1 MNRLKELLSLRD
13 GETSNRDLI
22 IYILIAYI
30 FSLLIKSI
38 LYYQII
44 DNSNYF
50 YNEHIIP
57 IWTPD
62 SALYGFYANQLL
74 HGVVY
79 PYNSE
84 YLPGFLL
91 YWLVNL
97 TGININTI
105 LFFIPI
111 FLSSL
116 TIIPLILIAHH
127 YKLTRIGFYSTLF
140 SSFMTSYYYRTH
152 LGYYD
157 TDILNVFFI
166 LLAIYFLIK
175 TVDSKKLIYLLLA
188 SITLMLFHLWYHS
201 SNSII
206 ISTIL
211 TFIIYILLFKREEI
225 YKIFKYNRY
234 YLLFFIIV
242 GVAILYISDIS
253 KGYDRVADY
262 LHKDKFIELQSKD
275 NKSIKLVGDLNIVSE
290 ARDINFDMLAYRVSG
305 NKTLFILAI
314 FGYIILL
321 IRNRSLFLT
330 IPIVFLTFLSMSAGL
345 RFTIYGV
352 PLFGFTLIYAIEF
365 ILKNLLFKI
374 SNFLENFLNIT
385 SKIIIFT
392 IIIFAIDR
400 VLIYNKKLSPFYF
413 SSTDDIKILS
423 KIRDIKTLNSF
434 IIAPWDYGWPLWYY
448 SGLNTVV
455 DNGKHGE
462 DNFIV
467 SKIIL
472 SPNQYF
478 VRNASLFLINR
489 YKKDSQSKILSQF
502 LKEYPLDYLK
512 KLEDKNFK
520 LPKITKDVYILLHK
534 SMFSTYNS
542 IESTSNINI
551 LTGKKYPSNLYNR
564 VFLSKEYNSSKTILK
579 TTSQLSIDIKNG
591 MILSKRKGED
601 ANVKLIAIFKDGKMK
616 FKKEFNTRNNIY
628 IIIYNNMVMIMNR
641 KLYNS
646 FLIQALL
653 FNNYN
658 HNLFKEIVRDR
669 NLVIFKVR

>member
-1 MNRLKELLSLRD
+1 MNKSRKIS
-13 GETSNRDLI
+13 TKNLI
-22 IYILIAYI
+22 IYISSAYI

-38 LYYQII
+38 LYYQIVHI
-44 DNSNYF
+44 SNYF
-50 YNEHIIP
+50 YNGHIIP

-62 SALYGFYANQLL
+62 SALYGFYTNQLL

-79 PYNSE
+79 PYTSE
-84 YLPGFLL
+84 YMPSYLL
-91 YWLVNL
+91 YWLINL
-97 TGININTI
+97 TGIDINSM
-105 LFFIPI
+105 LFFTPI

-116 TIIPLILIAHH
+116 TVIPIILIAHH
-127 YKLTRIGFYSTLF
+127 YNLTKIGFYSALF
-140 SSFMTSYYYRTH
+140 SSFMSSYYYRTH

-157 TDILNVFFI
+157 TDILNVVFI

-175 TVDSKKLIYLLLA
+175 TVDTNNSKRFIYLLLS
-188 SITLMLFHLWYHS
+188 SITLILFHLWYHS
-201 SNSII
+201 SDSII

-211 TFIIYILLFKREEI
+211 TFIIYIFIFKRKEI
-225 YKIFKYNRY
+225 YIFLKNHRLYLIISIIIGVIILSTSNIYN
-234 YLLFFIIV
+234 
-242 GVAILYISDIS
+242 IS
-253 KGYDRVADY
+253 KGYSRVVDY
-262 LHKDKFIELQSKD
+262 LHKDKFIELKTQD

-290 ARDINFDMLAYRVSG
+290 ARNINFDMLAYRVSG

-314 FGYIILL
+314 FGYLILL
-321 IRNRSLFLT
+321 IRYRSLFLT
-330 IPIVFLTFLSMSAGL
+330 LPIVILTFLSMNAGL

-352 PLFGFTLIYAIEF
+352 PLFGFTLVYAIDF
-365 ILKNLLFKI
+365 IFKNIISKI
-374 SNFLENFLNIT
+374 NNSLEIFLNIT
-385 SKIIIFT
+385 SKVLIFT
-392 IIIFAIDR
+392 IILFAINR
-400 VLIYNKKLSPFYF
+400 VLIYNKRLTPFYF
-413 SSTDDIKILS
+413 SSTDDIKALN
-423 KIRDIKTLNSF
+423 KIKDIKSPNSF

-467 SKIIL
+467 SKILL

-478 VRNASLFLINR
+478 VRNASLFFINR
-489 YKKDSQSKILSQF
+489 YKESSQSKILSHF
-502 LKEYPLDYLK
+502 IKNYPIDYFK
-512 KLEDKNFK
+512 KLENKNFK

-534 SMFSTYNS
+534 SMFRTYNS
-542 IESTSNINI
+542 IESTSNFNI
-551 LTGKKYPSNLYNR
+551 LTGEKYPSNLYNQI
-564 VFLSKEYNSSKTILK
+564 FLVPNYNSSKTILK

-591 MILSKRKGED
+591 MILSTRKNED
-601 ANVKLIAIFKDGKMK
+601 AKVKIVAIFKDGNIK

-658 HNLFKEIVRDR
+658 HNLFKEIVRNK
-669 NLVIFKVR
+669 NLVIFKVK